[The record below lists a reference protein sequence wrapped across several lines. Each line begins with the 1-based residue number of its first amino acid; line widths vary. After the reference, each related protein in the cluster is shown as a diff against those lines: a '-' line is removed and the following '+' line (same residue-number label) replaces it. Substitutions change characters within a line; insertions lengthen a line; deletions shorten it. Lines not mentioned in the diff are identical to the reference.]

1 VLVEKTGR
9 ETTAGSGLPP
19 EVEWHED
26 DADGNPVK

>member
-1 VLVEKTGR
+1 MLVEETGR
-9 ETTAGSGLPP
+9 ENHAGSGYPP